1 MDGSLVKFE
10 FEVGTAKGTLL
21 TDSNYQKL
29 LLHHSTQKHFF
40 WQEKKQGVWILSNQ
54 TFLIYF
60 SDVPVQL
67 YCFLILPGV
76 VAMER
81 LAAPDVQ
88 KNNNNNNH
96 IEGGIKY
103 AVVQRLLSIFGCIL
117 KDLHNRLVFQ
127 LIFVNKL

>member
-1 MDGSLVKFE
+1 
-10 FEVGTAKGTLL
+10 
-21 TDSNYQKL
+21 
-29 LLHHSTQKHFF
+29 
-40 WQEKKQGVWILSNQ
+40 
-54 TFLIYF
+54 
-60 SDVPVQL
+60 
-67 YCFLILPGV
+67 
-76 VAMER
+76 MER